1 VDFFPYLHSEP
12 RIVVRDNILNLKECD
27 AIINAAKGLGLKRN
41 KINIDNKQ
49 VDDTTRTSQ
58 GVYLLTYNMIGLSKI
73 FEHIGTSMKVPLSHA
88 EPPNVQRY
96 LPGEEYQLHWDAF
109 KPGEVN
115 EKETRINVCG
125 NRTATVIIYLND
137 VESGGW
143 TGFPNAGVIVSPK
156 AGRVLAF
163 KNLTE
168 ENEVDVLSAHAG
180 YPVREGEKWICTLW
194 FRQFPYVPSLRD
206 VERHMV
212 IGKGEK
218 QNG

>member
-1 VDFFPYLHSEP
+1 MDFYPYLHSEP

-27 AIINAAKGLGLKRN
+27 AIINVAKGLGLKRN
-41 KINIDNKQ
+41 KINVDNKQ
-49 VDDTTRTSQ
+49 VDDPTRTSQ
-58 GVYLLTYNMIGLSKI
+58 GVYLLSHHMIGLNKI
-73 FEHIGTSMKVPLSHA
+73 FSHISTSMKVPLGYS

-96 LPGEEYQLHWDAF
+96 LPGEEYKLHWDAF

-115 EKETRINVCG
+115 EREASCG
-125 NRTATVIIYLND
+125 NRAATVIIYLND

-143 TGFPNAGVIVSPK
+143 TGFPNAGIIVKPT

-163 KNLTE
+163 RNLTD
-168 ENEVDVLSAHAG
+168 ENELDVLSAHVG
-180 YPVREGEKWICTLW
+180 YPPVEGEKWICTLW
-194 FRQFPYVPSLRD
+194 FREFPYVPSLSD

-218 QNG
+218 QNGKV